1 MSRILSHARVSVL
14 ALCVGIS
21 MSLPATAQE
30 EGGMDINMDALKQRP
45 AAEDQGQPERQ
56 QEEAV
61 PPPPPA
67 PAKTVK
73 EKQPPKAAPQAAKP
87 AKAFSGRS
95 VTVLFEAAQD
105 TLSDSARQ
113 RLDQIA
119 ASSGDRQ
126 RLELM
131 AYAGTEKESASATHR
146 LALKRAIAVRG
157 YLMDKGMDGTR
168 IAVRPQGPAQKDDAP
183 ERVDIRFLSE

>member
-1 MSRILSHARVSVL
+1 MSSLLSHVRVSVL
-14 ALCVGIS
+14 ALCVGVSI
-21 MSLPATAQE
+21 SLPAGAQD

-45 AAEDQGQPERQ
+45 AADEQKQPDRPQ
-56 QEEAV
+56 DDAA
-61 PPPPPA
+61 PPPSPA
-67 PAKTVK
+67 PAKAAK
-73 EKQPPKAAPQAAKP
+73 EKKAAPQAAKP
-87 AKAFSGRS
+87 AKTFTGRS

-105 TLSDSARQ
+105 TLSESARQ

-168 IAVRPQGPAQKDDAP
+168 IAVRPQGPAPKDDAP